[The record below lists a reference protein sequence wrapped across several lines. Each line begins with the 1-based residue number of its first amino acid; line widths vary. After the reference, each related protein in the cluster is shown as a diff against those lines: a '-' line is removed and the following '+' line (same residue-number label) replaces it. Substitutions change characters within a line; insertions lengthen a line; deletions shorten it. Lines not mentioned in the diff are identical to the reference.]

1 MNEVQNEKKV
11 STGMAVLITLL
22 VVLLV
27 GCISF
32 IVYDKFIK
40 KENSNPTITDKD
52 KNNEAT
58 GENKDAEVELKSW
71 MTYLLNS
78 DIDNIELTRIVCPN
92 ECNEPGDWKV
102 VTKFVTKEDLK
113 NIFKKLND
121 EQLYII
127 SNAYGK
133 GEDDY
138 YLNIKYKVNNKLH
151 SFGLDN
157 SGWMDEYYIE
167 DGVAAATNPELFIAD
182 SELRTLLKES
192 NPIELSKE
200 GEGGKRFAFK
210 RYDNSLPT
218 IIESYFK

>member
-1 MNEVQNEKKV
+1 MNEVQNKKTYTLKV
-11 STGMAVLITLL
+11 VLITLL

-78 DIDNIELTRIVCPN
+78 DIDNIELERAVCPN

-102 VTKFVTKEDLK
+102 ETKFVTKEDLK

-127 SNAYGK
+127 SNADGK

-138 YLNIKYKVNNKLH
+138 YLYIRYKVNNK
-151 SFGLDN
+151 SYNFYVDN
-157 SGWMDEYYIE
+157 SGWMGESCSD
-167 DGVAAATNPELFIAD
+167 DAPFPSPELFIAD
-182 SELRTLLKES
+182 SELRALLKES

-210 RYDNSLPT
+210 EYDNSLPT

>member
-78 DIDNIELTRIVCPN
+78 DIDNIELERTVCPN
-92 ECNEPGDWKV
+92 EYNTPADCKV
-102 VTKFVTKEDLK
+102 ETKFVTKEDLK
-113 NIFKKLND
+113 SIFKKLND

-127 SNAYGK
+127 EGEGK

-138 YLNIKYKVNNKLH
+138 YLYIRYKVNNKSY
-151 SFGLDN
+151 SFSVDN
-157 SGWMDEYYIE
+157 SGWMGESCLDDAFDAPI
-167 DGVAAATNPELFIAD
+167 PELFIAD
-182 SELRTLLKES
+182 SKLRALLKES
-192 NPIELSKE
+192 NPIELPKE
-200 GEGGKRFAFK
+200 TEERARFAFK
-210 RYDNSLPT
+210 EYDNSLPT

>member
-1 MNEVQNEKKV
+1 
-11 STGMAVLITLL
+11 MAVLITLL

-52 KNNEAT
+52 KNNEAI

-78 DIDNIELTRIVCPN
+78 DIDNIELGRAVCQN
-92 ECNEPGDWKV
+92 ECNELENWKV
-102 VTKFVTKEDLK
+102 ETKFVTKEDLK

-127 SNAYGK
+127 SNADGK

-138 YLNIKYKVNNKLH
+138 YLNIKYKVNNKSY
-151 SFGLDN
+151 SFSVDN
-157 SGWMDEYYIE
+157 SGWMDESCLDDAFDAPI
-167 DGVAAATNPELFIAD
+167 PELFIAD
-182 SELRTLLKES
+182 SKLRTLLKES

-200 GEGGKRFAFK
+200 SEGGKRFAFK

>member
-11 STGMAVLITLL
+11 STGMVVLITLL

-78 DIDNIELTRIVCPN
+78 DIDNIELERAVCPN
-92 ECNEPGDWKV
+92 EYNTPADCKV
-102 VTKFVTKEDLK
+102 ETKFVTKEDLK

-121 EQLYII
+121 EGKTII
-127 SNAYGK
+127 LVTHQMDHVINYASRIIVFNESKIEFDGIPYDLFKNENLVKKLNLDLPNIFKLVSLTSKKYPEMKNYHIENISQFINAYK
-133 GEDDY
+133 E
-138 YLNIKYKVNNKLH
+138 IKKL
-151 SFGLDN
+151 
-157 SGWMDEYYIE
+157 
-167 DGVAAATNPELFIAD
+167 
-182 SELRTLLKES
+182 
-192 NPIELSKE
+192 
-200 GEGGKRFAFK
+200 
-210 RYDNSLPT
+210 
-218 IIESYFK
+218 

>member
-78 DIDNIELTRIVCPN
+78 DIDNIELERAVCPN
-92 ECNEPGDWKV
+92 ECNVPGDWKV
-102 VTKFVTKEDLK
+102 ETKFVTKEDLK

-127 SNAYGK
+127 EGEGK
-133 GEDDY
+133 GEADY
-138 YLNIKYKVNNKLH
+138 SLEIKYKVNNK
-151 SFGLDN
+151 SYNFALDE
-157 SGWMDEYYIE
+157 SGWMYGYCLDDAFDAPI
-167 DGVAAATNPELFIAD
+167 PELFIAD
-182 SELRTLLKES
+182 SKLRALLKES
-192 NPIELSKE
+192 NPIELPKE
-200 GEGGKRFAFK
+200 TEERTRFAFK
-210 RYDNSLPT
+210 EYDNSLPT

>member
-1 MNEVQNEKKV
+1 MNEVQNKKTYTLKV
-11 STGMAVLITLL
+11 VLITLL

-78 DIDNIELTRIVCPN
+78 DIDNIELERAVCPN

-102 VTKFVTKEDLK
+102 ETKFVTKEDLK

-127 SNAYGK
+127 EGDGK
-133 GEDDY
+133 GEADY
-138 YLNIKYKVNNKLH
+138 SLEIKYKVNNK
-151 SFGLDN
+151 SYNFALDE
-157 SGWMDEYYIE
+157 SGWMYGYCLD
-167 DGVAAATNPELFIAD
+167 DAPFPSPELFIAD
-182 SELRTLLKES
+182 SKLRALLKES
-192 NPIELSKE
+192 NPIELPKE
-200 GEGGKRFAFK
+200 TEERTRFAFK
-210 RYDNSLPT
+210 EYDNSLPT